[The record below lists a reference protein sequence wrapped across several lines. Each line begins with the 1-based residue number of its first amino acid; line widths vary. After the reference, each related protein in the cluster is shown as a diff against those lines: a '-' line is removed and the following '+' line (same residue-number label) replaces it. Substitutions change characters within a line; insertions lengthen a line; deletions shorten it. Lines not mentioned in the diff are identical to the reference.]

1 MCFRRKKD
9 KEQLLLAGKKRVE
22 ELAEKAVYLVKT
34 STDETF
40 ALRLNK
46 FADNLKY
53 AKTGVDSKM
62 SKLDHKIEC
71 GLDDIKIAITAGNFD
86 KANKIL
92 SELEELL
99 LQREKLR

>member
-22 ELAEKAVYLVKT
+22 ELAEKATYLVKT
-34 STDETF
+34 SDDETF

-46 FADNLKY
+46 FSDNLKY
-53 AKTGVDSKM
+53 AKTGIDSKM
-62 SKLDHKIEC
+62 AKLDHKIEC
-71 GLDDIKIAITAGNFD
+71 GLDDIKIAITAKNID

-92 SELEELL
+92 TELEELL
-99 LQREKLR
+99 LQREKLK